1 MKIGR
6 LFLKTQNLK
15 TFYTL
20 ILTQTLSMIGSRV
33 SGLALGIWLFNE
45 TGNATPLALVAFF
58 GIVPSVLMQGFAG
71 VLADRWDR
79 RHVMALSDAG
89 QAIAT
94 VLLLGLFL
102 SGQFVIW
109 HLYLVVF
116 IQSIFG
122 VFQQPAFSASVT
134 MLIPDEQR
142 DRANAIMQMTGPA
155 AGVIAPIIAGLIFT
169 AVGVVGAIT
178 LDLITFAVAVLVI
191 LLVHIPRP
199 RKTQEG
205 ADLSGSVW
213 QEMFSGLRY
222 LWQRKGLFWLMMG
235 AMGLNFV
242 LNMSGVLLTPYILE
256 RTGSEAAYGLI
267 LGIFNAGA
275 IAGAIVISAWGGT
288 RPRIYTMIGGVM
300 VMGIATIFFGMAQT
314 TLWLAIVSF
323 MILFPNMFANVPLQS
338 IMQAKVAPDLQGR
351 VFATI
356 GQLAMLM
363 TPLAYLLAGPL
374 ADNIVKPMV
383 NHPQWQLVAPFVG
396 NGEGSGIGLIF
407 MVAGVVTIF
416 IAITMAF
423 VPSIRNL
430 EADLPDYVPEEL
442 PLELEPELVSA

>member
-1 MKIGR
+1 M
-6 LFLKTQNLK
+6 KTQNLK
-15 TFYTL
+15 TFYTI

-58 GIVPSVLMQGFAG
+58 GIVPNVLMQGFAG

-89 QAIAT
+89 QAIGT
-94 VLLLGLFL
+94 LLLLGLFV
-102 SGQFVIW
+102 SGQFAIW

-122 VFQQPAFSASVT
+122 VFQAPAFSASVT
-134 MLIPDEQR
+134 MLIPDDQR
-142 DRANAIMQMTGPA
+142 DRANAIMQMTGPS
-155 AGVIAPIIAGLIFT
+155 AGVIAPIIAGLIFA

-178 LDLITFAVAVLVI
+178 LDLITFGFAVVVI

-205 ADLSGSVW
+205 AELSGSVW
-213 QEMFSGLRY
+213 QEMLSGLRF

-242 LNMSGVLLTPYILE
+242 LNISGVLITPYILE

-267 LGIFNAGA
+267 LGVFNAGA
-275 IAGAIVISAWGGT
+275 IVGAIVISAWGGT
-288 RPRIYTMIGGVM
+288 RPRMYTIIGGV
-300 VMGIATIFFGMAQT
+300 VAMGIATILFGMAQS
-314 TLWLAIVSF
+314 TLLLVITSF

-338 IMQAKVAPDLQGR
+338 IMQAKVAPDVQGR

-363 TPLAYLLAGPL
+363 TPFAYLIAGPL
-374 ADNIVKPMV
+374 ADNIVNPMV
-383 NHPQWQLVAPFVG
+383 SQPQWDIVAPFVG
-396 NGEGSGIGLIF
+396 NGGGAGIGLIF
-407 MVAGVVTIF
+407 IGAGL
-416 IAITMAF
+416 IAIVIALTLAF

-430 EADLPDYVPEEL
+430 EADLPDYVPEEA
-442 PLELEPELVSA
+442 PLELEPELASA